1 VHSGTCLAGGANYR
15 FKCVTL
21 GICKVQLGRVKCVT
35 PTHCNATGMGFKYVT
50 P

>member
-1 VHSGTCLAGGANYR
+1 MDYR

-21 GICKVQLGRVKCVT
+21 GIYKVQLGRVKCVT
-35 PTHCNATGMGFKYVT
+35 QTHCNMTAMGFMCVT